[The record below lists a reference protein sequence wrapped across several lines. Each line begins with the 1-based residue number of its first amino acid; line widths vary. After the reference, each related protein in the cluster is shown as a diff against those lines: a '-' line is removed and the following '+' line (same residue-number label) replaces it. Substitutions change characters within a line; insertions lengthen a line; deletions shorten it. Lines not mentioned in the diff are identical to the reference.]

1 MLDSDRQPVRAG
13 MNGDMTGRS
22 YPAERIS
29 ELIGTIY
36 DCVLD
41 PARWQSVV
49 ESIRTELD
57 FCYAVLGVYPLPG
70 GEVTLGVATGIDS
83 VKLGE
88 LPAYGQDLVDLWGG
102 DTKVKQYPLEE
113 PIAQSQAVPDAAL
126 VASRYFLEWAQPQ
139 GVVDAVA
146 IGLERNA
153 RMVSTLSFGRHET
166 AGIVGSAELDALRLL
181 APHFRRA
188 IAIGQLLELQSI
200 AAANV
205 SSVLDGLSVG
215 VVLVDELMTLVHAN
229 PVAEAMLARKDPI
242 KVSNGRLVVSDASPA
257 ISSAIEDAVAQAA
270 GNEAALGR
278 RGGTGFPTRGLSGEP
293 RIIHVLPLKRRESRP
308 GLFRR
313 AIAALF
319 VAPVDR
325 PISLPFD
332 AFAALYGLTPAEVRI
347 VELIVAGRTQ
357 REIAKALGL
366 ASATVKTHLLHVFEK
381 TDVRRQVDLVRL
393 VASLASPL

>member
-1 MLDSDRQPVRAG
+1 MLDRGRQPALAG
-13 MNGDMTGRS
+13 MTGRS

-41 PARWQSVV
+41 PSRWPAVV
-49 ESIRTELD
+49 DSIRRELE

-83 VKLGE
+83 LKLGE
-88 LPAYGQDLVDLWGG
+88 LPSYGQDLVDLWGG

-126 VASRYFLEWAQPQ
+126 VASRYFREWAQPQ

-146 IGLERNA
+146 IGLERNS

-166 AGIVGSAELDALRLL
+166 VGIVGNGELDALRLL

-188 IAIGQLLELQSI
+188 IAISQLLDLQSI

-205 SSVLDGLSVG
+205 ASVLDGLSVG
-215 VVLVDELMTLVHAN
+215 VVLVDELMALIRAN
-229 PVAEAMLARKDPI
+229 PAAEEMLTRKDPI
-242 KVSNGRLVVSDASPA
+242 KVSNGRVVVSDGSREM
-257 ISSAIEDAVAQAA
+257 SLAIEDAVAQAA
-270 GNEAALGR
+270 GDEVALGR
-278 RGGTGFPTRGLSGEP
+278 RGGSGFPTRGLSGEP

-313 AIAALF
+313 ATAALF
-319 VAPVDR
+319 IAPADR
-325 PISLPFD
+325 PLSLPFD
-332 AFAALYGLTPAEVRI
+332 AFAALYGLTPAEVR
-347 VELIVAGRTQ
+347 VAELIVAGRTQ
-357 REIAKALGL
+357 REIARGLGL
-366 ASATVKTHLLHVFEK
+366 AGATVKSHLLHVFEK
-381 TDVRRQVDLVRL
+381 TNVRRQVDLVRL
-393 VASLASPL
+393 VAALASPL

>member
-1 MLDSDRQPVRAG
+1 MLDRGRQPLAAG
-13 MNGDMTGRS
+13 MTGRS

-41 PARWQSVV
+41 PDRWQSVV
-49 ESIRTELD
+49 DDIRRELE

-102 DTKVKQYPLEE
+102 DIRVKQYPLEE
-113 PIAQSQAVPDAAL
+113 PIAQSQAVPDSAL

-146 IGLERNA
+146 IGLERNS

-166 AGIVGSAELDALRLL
+166 VGIVGNGELDALRLL

-188 IAIGQLLELQSI
+188 IAISQMVDLQSI
-200 AAANV
+200 ASANV
-205 SSVLDGLSVG
+205 ASVLDGLSVG
-215 VVLVDELMTLVHAN
+215 VVLVDELMALIRAN
-229 PVAEAMLARKDPI
+229 PVAEDMLARKDPI
-242 KVSNGRLVVSDASPA
+242 KVANGRVIISDATSA

-270 GNEAALGR
+270 GDEAALGR
-278 RGGTGFPTRGLSGEP
+278 RGGTGFPTRGRSGEP
-293 RIIHVLPLKRRESRP
+293 RIIHVLPLKKRESRP

-313 AIAALF
+313 ATAALF
-319 VAPVDR
+319 IAPVDR

-347 VELIVAGRTQ
+347 VELIVAGQTQ
-357 REIAKALGL
+357 REIAKSLGL

>member
-1 MLDSDRQPVRAG
+1 MSDRDRQPMLVS
-13 MNGDMTGRS
+13 MTDRS

-41 PARWQSVV
+41 PSRWPSVV
-49 ESIRTELD
+49 DNIRRELE

-70 GEVTLGVATGIDS
+70 GDVTLGVATGIDS

-102 DTKVKQYPLEE
+102 DIRVKQYPLEE
-113 PIAQSQAVPDAAL
+113 PIAQSQAVPDSAL
-126 VASRYFLEWAQPQ
+126 AASRYFLEWAQPQ

-146 IGLERNA
+146 IGLERNT

-166 AGIVGSAELDALRLL
+166 VGIVGNGELDALRLL

-188 IAIGQLLELQSI
+188 IAIGQMLELQSI

-205 SSVLDGLSVG
+205 TSVLESLSVG
-215 VVLVDELMTLVHAN
+215 VVLVDELMALIHAN
-229 PVAEAMLARKDPI
+229 PVAESMLARKDPI
-242 KVSNGRLVVSDASPA
+242 KVSNGRVVVADASPA
-257 ISSAIEDAVAQAA
+257 IASAIEDAVAQAA
-270 GNEAALGR
+270 GDESALGR

-293 RIIHVLPLKRRESRP
+293 RIIHVLPLKKRESRP

-313 AIAALF
+313 ATAALF
-319 VAPVDR
+319 IAPVDR
-325 PISLPFD
+325 PIGLPFD

-347 VELIVAGRTQ
+347 AEMIVAGRTQ
-357 REIAKALGL
+357 REIAKSLGL

>member
-1 MLDSDRQPVRAG
+1 MLVS
-13 MNGDMTGRS
+13 MTDRS

-41 PARWQSVV
+41 PSRWPSVV
-49 ESIRTELD
+49 DNIRRELE

-102 DTKVKQYPLEE
+102 DIRVKQYPLEE
-113 PIAQSQAVPDAAL
+113 PIAQSQAVQDSAL
-126 VASRYFLEWAQPQ
+126 AASRYFLEWAQPQ

-146 IGLERNA
+146 IGLERNT

-166 AGIVGSAELDALRLL
+166 VGIVSKAELDALRLL

-188 IAIGQLLELQSI
+188 IAIGQMLELQSI

-205 SSVLDGLSVG
+205 TSVLESLSVG
-215 VVLVDELMTLVHAN
+215 VVLVDELMALIHAN
-229 PVAEAMLARKDPI
+229 PVAESMLARKDPI
-242 KVSNGRLVVSDASPA
+242 KVSNGRVVVADASPA
-257 ISSAIEDAVAQAA
+257 IASAIEDAVAQAA
-270 GNEAALGR
+270 GDESALGR

-293 RIIHVLPLKRRESRP
+293 RIIHVLPLKKRESRP

-313 AIAALF
+313 ATAALF
-319 VAPVDR
+319 IAPVDR
-325 PISLPFD
+325 PIGLPFD

-347 VELIVAGRTQ
+347 AEMIVAGRTQ
-357 REIAKALGL
+357 REIAKSLGL

>member
-1 MLDSDRQPVRAG
+1 MFDRGRQPMLVS
-13 MNGDMTGRS
+13 MTDRS

-36 DCVLD
+36 DCVLE
-41 PARWQSVV
+41 PERWPSVV
-49 ESIRTELD
+49 DNIRRELE

-70 GEVTLGVATGIDS
+70 GDVTLGVATGIDS

-88 LPAYGQDLVDLWGG
+88 LPAYGQDLVELWGG
-102 DTKVKQYPLEE
+102 DAKVKQYPLEE

-166 AGIVGSAELDALRLL
+166 AGIVGSGELDALRLL

-205 SSVLDGLSVG
+205 SSVLDVLSVG
-215 VVLVDELMTLVHAN
+215 VVLVDELMALIHAN
-229 PVAEAMLARKDPI
+229 PVAQAMLARKDPI
-242 KVSNGRLVVSDASPA
+242 KVTNGRVVVSDASPA

-270 GNEAALGR
+270 GDEAALGR
-278 RGGTGFPTRGLSGEP
+278 RGGTGFPTRGLSQEP

-313 AIAALF
+313 ATAALF
-319 VAPVDR
+319 IAPVDR

-357 REIAKALGL
+357 REIAKSLGL

>member
-1 MLDSDRQPVRAG
+1 MLVS
-13 MNGDMTGRS
+13 MTDRS

-41 PARWQSVV
+41 PSRWPSVV
-49 ESIRTELD
+49 DNIRRELE

-102 DTKVKQYPLEE
+102 DIRVKQYPLEE
-113 PIAQSQAVPDAAL
+113 PIAQSQAVQDSAL
-126 VASRYFLEWAQPQ
+126 AASRYFLEWAQPQ

-146 IGLERNA
+146 IGLERNT

-166 AGIVGSAELDALRLL
+166 VGIVSRAELDALRLL

-188 IAIGQLLELQSI
+188 IAIGQMLELQSI

-205 SSVLDGLSVG
+205 TSVLESLSVG
-215 VVLVDELMTLVHAN
+215 VVLVDELMALIHAN
-229 PVAEAMLARKDPI
+229 PVAESMLARKDPI
-242 KVSNGRLVVSDASPA
+242 KVSNGRVVVADASPA
-257 ISSAIEDAVAQAA
+257 IASAIEDAVAQAA
-270 GNEAALGR
+270 GDESALGR

-293 RIIHVLPLKRRESRP
+293 RIIHVLPLKKRESRP

-313 AIAALF
+313 ATAALF
-319 VAPVDR
+319 IAPVDR
-325 PISLPFD
+325 PIGLPFD

-347 VELIVAGRTQ
+347 AEMIVAGRTQ
-357 REIAKALGL
+357 REIAKSLGL